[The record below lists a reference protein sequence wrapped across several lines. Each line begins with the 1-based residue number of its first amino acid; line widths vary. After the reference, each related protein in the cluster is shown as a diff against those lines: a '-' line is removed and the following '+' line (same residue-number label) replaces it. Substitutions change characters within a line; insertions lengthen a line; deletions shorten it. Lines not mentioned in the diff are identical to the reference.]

1 MRRFIISAIALS
13 LAAAPTV
20 LEAQG
25 TPRAERAPHGAR
37 AGGIGNPAER
47 VLQHREELGLTL
59 DQVRQLQQQQ
69 AHYAERNQPLLDQLR
84 EVRPAMGIRAGALTP
99 EQRAEMRG
107 RMQGIRGGARTPE
120 QRAEMRERMQ
130 GMRGGA
136 LTPEQ
141 RAEMRERMQGMRGGA
156 LTPEQRA
163 EMPERM
169 QGMRGGARQA
179 TPEARAQFE
188 ALRPVLEELRAN
200 HAQAREQAQAVL
212 TAAQTARLQEL
223 MNRRGEGRSRGEGL
237 RRGAGPRR

>member
-1 MRRFIISAIALS
+1 MRRFMISVIALS

-25 TPRAERAPHGAR
+25 TPRAERAPHGTR

-47 VLQHREELGLTL
+47 LLQHREELGLTL

-84 EVRPAMGIRAGALTP
+84 EVRPSMGMRGGAVTP
-99 EQRAEMRG
+99 EQRAELR
-107 RMQGIRGGARTPE
+107 
-120 QRAEMRERMQ
+120 
-130 GMRGGA
+130 
-136 LTPEQ
+136 
-141 RAEMRERMQGMRGGA
+141 
-156 LTPEQRA
+156 
-163 EMPERM
+163 ERM

-188 ALRPVLEELRAN
+188 ALRPVLEELRSN
-200 HAQAREQAQAVL
+200 HAQAREQARAVL

-223 MNRRGEGRSRGEGL
+223 VNRRGEGRSRGEGM

>member
-47 VLQHREELGLTL
+47 VLQHREVLGLTL

-84 EVRPAMGIRAGALTP
+84 EVRPSM
-99 EQRAEMRG
+99 
-107 RMQGIRGGARTPE
+107 
-120 QRAEMRERMQ
+120 
-130 GMRGGA
+130 GMRGGT

-141 RAEMRERMQGMRGGA
+141 RAEMRERMQGMRGGT

-163 EMPERM
+163 EMRERM

-188 ALRPVLEELRAN
+188 ALQPVLEELRAN

-223 MNRRGEGRSRGEGL
+223 MNRRGEGRSRGEGV